1 MSWLVVDQGDRQP
14 HVSQVWGLAAF
25 PSVTSALSKSRAHA
39 DAAQG
44 LSSPVQFSR
53 SVVSDSLWPH
63 GLQHTRLSCPS
74 STPGLLKL
82 MSIESMMPP
91 NHLTL
96 YHPLLLLPSI
106 FPSIKVFSKESVLHI
121 RWPKY
126 WSFSLVVQTWAKGS
140 SLPGW
145 MGRFQGQSQVFSS
158 TGEAITTIGIAGERG
173 DAVLWGVTVWLSKSM
188 TPTAHFLPPEMRTWG
203 AGRLADLGLEKEEQ
217 KIFNSQSWDCATKGR
232 RLPSKP
238 GGCWVTSI
246 RIFRTALPS
255 KNKPSARWHWKCIF
269 QVSKSCTPWNYGVTN
284 LWWFLCFLLRLSCHL
299 SFLSLPGGA
308 WSPDPACLSPLLH

>member
-1 MSWLVVDQGDRQP
+1 M
-14 HVSQVWGLAAF
+14 AAF

-39 DAAQG
+39 DAAQD
-44 LSSPVQFSR
+44 LSSPVQFSH
-53 SVVSDSLWPH
+53 SVVSDSLRPH
-63 GLQHTRLSCPS
+63 GLQYTRLSCPS

-82 MSIESMMPP
+82 MSIELMMPP

-106 FPSIKVFSKESVLHI
+106 FPSIRVFSKESVLHF

-173 DAVLWGVTVWLSKSM
+173 DA
-188 TPTAHFLPPEMRTWG
+188 
-203 AGRLADLGLEKEEQ
+203 
-217 KIFNSQSWDCATKGR
+217 
-232 RLPSKP
+232 
-238 GGCWVTSI
+238 
-246 RIFRTALPS
+246 
-255 KNKPSARWHWKCIF
+255 
-269 QVSKSCTPWNYGVTN
+269 
-284 LWWFLCFLLRLSCHL
+284 LL
-299 SFLSLPGGA
+299 
-308 WSPDPACLSPLLH
+308 